1 MTLPKQ
7 LPLQFEFRANQTFDD
22 FFPGANLEI
31 INHLQ
36 KSSEGNGER
45 LVFSG
50 PNPGLVKVIYC
61 KPVASMHKAINSV
74 HFIFP
79 YYLLNCLIPHC

>member
-1 MTLPKQ
+1 MTITKQ

-31 INHLQ
+31 VNHLQ

-45 LVFSG
+45 LIFLWG
-50 PNPGLVKVIYC
+50 RPGLGK
-61 KPVASMHKAINSV
+61 SH
-74 HFIFP
+74 
-79 YYLLNCLIPHC
+79 LLQACCQQAQNRQLSSF